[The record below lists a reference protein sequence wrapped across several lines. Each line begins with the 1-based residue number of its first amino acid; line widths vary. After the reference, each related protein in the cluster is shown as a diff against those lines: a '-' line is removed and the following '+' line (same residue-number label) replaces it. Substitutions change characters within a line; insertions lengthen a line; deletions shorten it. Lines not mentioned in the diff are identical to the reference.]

1 MQTTSDSFLQ
11 NRAVSRANFIPVDQY
26 GRPKKCPPPLKK
38 KLKLLGLTC
47 LFLKRKYNET
57 HKDFSVKIIST
68 TADVERRFSFLI
80 FLLTKLRNTLAPH
93 SLDKLMQ

>member
-1 MQTTSDSFLQ
+1 MGAQQ
-11 NRAVSRANFIPVDQY
+11 GGGGA
-26 GRPKKCPPPLKK
+26 PKKMPPPPPLKK